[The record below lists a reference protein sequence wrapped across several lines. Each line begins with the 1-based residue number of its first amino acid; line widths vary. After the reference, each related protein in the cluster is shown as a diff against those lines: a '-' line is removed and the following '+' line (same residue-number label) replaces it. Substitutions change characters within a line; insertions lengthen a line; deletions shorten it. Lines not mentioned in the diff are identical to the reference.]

1 MVTRRFTSA
10 ALAAGVA
17 TAVGVTLFMAG
28 APSAGAAVADDDL
41 RGRALQDYTV
51 DTGRNGPSVGDRYV
65 FSERLFNEDNKRVG
79 ILAATCDVTYVN
91 RSSSGRV
98 KNVLTQCTGTFRLDD
113 GQITVA
119 GTITRTANS
128 AVLAVTGGTGRYDDA
143 QGEVALKFVNDKRT
157 DYDFDFENNGGGTIV
172 G

>member
-17 TAVGVTLFMAG
+17 TAVGVTLFTTG
-28 APSAGAAVADDDL
+28 AQSAGAAVADDDL
-41 RGRALQDYTV
+41 RGKALQDYTI
-51 DTGRNGPSVGDRYV
+51 DTGRSGPSVGDRYV
-65 FSERLFNEDNKRVG
+65 FSERLFDEDNKRVG
-79 ILAATCDVTYVN
+79 TLAATCDVTYVN

-98 KNVLTQCTGTFRLDD
+98 KNALSHCTGTFRLDD

-119 GTITRTANS
+119 GTITRTAKS
-128 AVLAVTGGTGRYDDA
+128 AVLAITGGTGRYDDA
-143 QGEVALKFVNDKRT
+143 AGEVALKFVNDKRT
-157 DYDFDFENNGGGTIV
+157 NYDFDFENKRGGTIV